1 MEEKKLT
8 NGQLQNRLR
17 NAILHIDKTND
28 TKSVYFDDKGFRL
41 TVNEDYAIIE
51 TGFHRHVYNAFT
63 PQGVSRP
70 YLYTKRFIDM
80 ALSNDCLIKNSKG
93 ETTRSYG
100 KLFDTLK
107 NKEDKNEYNVAWYCD
122 LFFYNIFHPLYGIG
136 ETVSESF
143 LVYESY
149 LHNLAR
155 NKVILSEKINGMTN
169 KQFIDEV
176 IDNIKKMTDGIDERI
191 VFEAKSDEEK
201 AKEEIDAIQQ
211 HQAERVAEEG
221 GRHDDQQS

>member
-8 NGQLQNRLR
+8 NGQLQNRLK
-17 NAILHIDKTND
+17 NAILHIDKTKD

-136 ETVSESF
+136 ESEAESF

-149 LHNLAR
+149 LHNIAR
-155 NKVILSEKINGMTN
+155 NKVIMSEKINDMTN
-169 KQFIDEV
+169 LDFIEAVMKEV
-176 IDNIKKMTDGIDERI
+176 KAYTEGMDKRTIFKKKT
-191 VFEAKSDEEK
+191 DEEMMQENIE
-201 AKEEIDAIQQ
+201 AA
-211 HQAERVAEEG
+211 AA
-221 GRHDDQQS
+221 QQSEKTMEEQSHDAN

>member
-8 NGQLQNRLR
+8 NGQLQNRLK
-17 NAILHIDKTND
+17 NAILHIDKTKD

-136 ETVSESF
+136 ESEAESF

-149 LHNLAR
+149 LHNIAR
-155 NKVILSEKINGMTN
+155 NKVIMSEKINDMTN
-169 KQFIDEV
+169 LDFIDAVMQEV
-176 IDNIKKMTDGIDERI
+176 KAFTEGMDKRTIFKKKT
-191 VFEAKSDEEK
+191 DEEMMQENIE
-201 AKEEIDAIQQ
+201 AAAAQ
-211 HQAERVAEEG
+211 QAEKAMEEQS
-221 GRHDDQQS
+221 HDAN